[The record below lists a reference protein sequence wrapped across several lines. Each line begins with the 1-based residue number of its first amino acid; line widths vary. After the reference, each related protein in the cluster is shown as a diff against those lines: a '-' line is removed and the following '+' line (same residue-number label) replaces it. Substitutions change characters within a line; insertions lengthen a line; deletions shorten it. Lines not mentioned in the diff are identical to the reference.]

1 MLRHLTAF
9 PFSTSPPWPAD
20 LKRRPTGLYQLA
32 SAGASGVCLWALD
45 PVSGAAHVTA
55 VRVTGSAA
63 TRDFVSL
70 DFSPSQELLAAGTTA
85 GELAL
90 VDVAKRAVV
99 KMVTVAGGGV
109 GAVRWVSESVVACGT
124 REGQVVLIDIQAP
137 GEPVAVLRQRV
148 STGGVTSLAWSA
160 NRGSLAVGCDD
171 GRLAEMTVP
180 SALFLSE
187 DSTGR
192 PRAGTSA
199 SAAGWGRREEGA
211 TVLLD
216 SHCPA
221 GKRLADGV
229 AGRGSAGAAMAGA
242 HGEAEAL
249 LNARTGAVTCV
260 SFAPGVVDAFVSGGE
275 DGTVRLWSAEDYGVV
290 AAAKERE
297 AGLPQCC
304 AQSLD
309 LLAVG
314 WEDGTLRGYSGE
326 TMEHLFTVPRAHKA
340 EAGGTAAVCVSN
352 NERFA
357 LSGGG
362 DGAVRVWELR
372 SRELICDLR
381 GHSARVAG
389 ASVFRDDVHA
399 ITASADRSIICWD
412 LRKERRVSSHMQ
424 RLGAISAV
432 ALSHDQSVVI
442 TAGQSKNVTLWD
454 LREPQPVHIIAG
466 AHGGAEVTALAPLHN
481 SDLLASGGSD
491 GVVRLWDVRT
501 CRSLAECTAHSSKV
515 TGLAVAADDKQ
526 LVSVGRDGC
535 VLVWDVFGAEGLE
548 PEEA

>member
-1 MLRHLTAF
+1 M
-9 PFSTSPPWPAD
+9 
-20 LKRRPTGLYQLA
+20 KRRPTGLYQLA
-32 SAGASGVCLWALD
+32 SAGGNGLSLWALD
-45 PVSGAAHVTA
+45 PVSGAAHVTP
-55 VRVTGSAA
+55 VRVSGSAA

-70 DFSPSQELLAAGTTA
+70 DFSPSQEILAAGTTA

-90 VDVAKRAVV
+90 VDLAKRAVV

-109 GAVRWVSESVVACGT
+109 GAVRWVGDGVVACGT

-137 GEPVAVLRQRV
+137 GEPVAVMRQRV
-148 STGGVTSLAWSA
+148 SAGGVTSLAWSA
-160 NRGSLAVGCDD
+160 RRGSLAVGCDD
-171 GRLAEMTVP
+171 GRLAELSVP
-180 SALFLSE
+180 ATLVRGESGG
-187 DSTGR
+187 GR
-192 PRAGTSA
+192 SGAGSFA
-199 SAAGWGRREEGA
+199 SAAGPGSGAAEGA

-249 LNARTGAVTCV
+249 LNARTGAVACV

-340 EAGGTAAVCVSN
+340 DAGGTSAVCVSN

-389 ASVFRDDVHA
+389 ACVFRDDVHA
-399 ITASADRSIICWD
+399 ISASADRSIICWD

-442 TAGQSKNVTLWD
+442 TAGQSKNVSLWD
-454 LREPQPVHIIAG
+454 LREPQPVHVIAG

-501 CRSLAECTAHSSKV
+501 CRSLADCSAHSSKV

-526 LVSVGRDGC
+526 LVSVGKDGC
-535 VLVWDVFGAEGLE
+535 VLVWDVFGAEGAA
-548 PEEA
+548 PEDA